1 MSIHRLARDLG
12 LSISTVSRALN
23 GYTDVAEATRQ
34 RVEQRAR
41 ELDYQPH
48 AVARSLKSGRSM
60 SIGVVLPV
68 DEVGER
74 FIDPMYSRLLGA
86 VDAVVKGQGYRLV
99 ATTHNVH
106 GAEDELALYR
116 RFLQARWFD
125 AHLVVRTRRDDAR
138 VALLQ
143 AADVPFVTY
152 GRTVEGERHPWVD
165 TDNEQAFR
173 LATQRQID
181 FGHRHVALLN
191 GPAVYMF
198 SWLRE
203 QGYRRA
209 LEAAS
214 LHPRPG
220 AVMHGDP
227 TEKTG
232 YAMARQLL
240 AQPDPPTALLC
251 ATDAMAIGAMAA
263 CREAGLVVGR
273 DVSVV
278 GYGNTETGAFSDPPL
293 TTIEHRVSDNGRL
306 LGQLLLDRL
315 ADRLPA
321 VCHHLEPVELV
332 PRGSDGPLS
341 SF

>member
-1 MSIHRLARDLG
+1 MFSWL
-12 LSISTVSRALN
+12 
-23 GYTDVAEATRQ
+23 
-34 RVEQRAR
+34 R
-41 ELDYQPH
+41 E
-48 AVARSLKSGRSM
+48 
-60 SIGVVLPV
+60 
-68 DEVGER
+68 
-74 FIDPMYSRLLGA
+74 
-86 VDAVVKGQGYRLV
+86 QGYRR
-99 ATTHNVH
+99 
-106 GAEDELALYR
+106 ALE
-116 RFLQARWFD
+116 ARWFD

-143 AADVPFVTY
+143 AADAPFVTY
-152 GRTVEGERHPWVD
+152 GRTGAGERHPWVD
-165 TDNEQAFR
+165 TDNEQAFL

-191 GPAVYMF
+191 GPEVYMF

-209 LEAAS
+209 LEAAG
-214 LHPRPG
+214 LCPQPG
-220 AVMHGDP
+220 HVLHGDP

-263 CREAGLVVGR
+263 CREAGRAVGR

-293 TTIEHRVSDNGRL
+293 TTIEHRVSDNGRII
-306 LGQLLLDRL
+306 GQLLLVRL
-315 ADRLPA
+315 AGRMPA
-321 VCHHLEPVELV
+321 AWHHLEPVDLV
-332 PRGSDGPLS
+332 PRGSDGP
-341 SF
+341 FTG